1 MAVEETRKD
10 GSGARPERR
19 GERVGRW
26 LAGFLH
32 RRRWWVIAGALLATA
47 LAALRVP
54 DLVTHIRVNRGA
66 LQDPEVPARKRFDE
80 VVGKFGT
87 PFLATVVLEGEDRAA
102 LRATAD
108 AIAAKLKAAPPA
120 DLRPGDDVCGDPRFA
135 KRQVRDV
142 FHKVDLKQF
151 EQKGIYYLGLPDL
164 QKIGE
169 GLAAVDR
176 AGQSA
181 LPPLTSLQDALDG
194 IVDGF
199 SQGQA
204 AAGTDEVKDAE
215 SVTQLTGAL
224 GRLERWLDQPYPE
237 ERLGESAAPQL
248 TEEDR
253 RGVDDLGYLS
263 QGEHPIRM
271 LLFVRPVS
279 DSEDESDN
287 RCFITAV
294 RTVAHGESAR
304 VARETGHPVRALVT
318 GNPAVVTDE
327 MSMIGRDATRVTL
340 FAGAAIFL
348 LLLLYYRSLRTPILL
363 LVPLLFA
370 IFWTLGLVSITIGR
384 LTLISAYFGGVL
396 LGLGVDYAVQLFQR
410 YNDERLAGKSEVDAA
425 AAMLGQT
432 GGAILTAAVMTTL
445 AFLGVGLTEFLGF
458 AELGQ
463 IVAMAIWMIFLG
475 TMLLLPVLLF
485 LFHKPRRYGMQMQK
499 GLQGL
504 ARGRLARVLILSLT
518 VVVVGF
524 GGFSLK
530 DARLDWDANNLLQRN
545 AESVIGIRALSQ
557 TDYSADTVIVTGSTA
572 AELRERVRRLEALAH
587 GAGTA
592 EADDE
597 CAAQR
602 PVVARV
608 EWSGRYERLLPE
620 MSPEKVEAVTGLRRH
635 RAFLEKT
642 RREAAAA
649 VANPPAVEPGK
660 VAEALETIAD
670 EAGNI
675 AFDFKE
681 SRPDSPLT
689 GAIVGL
695 ADAAERLAGRIRG
708 ADAAAMGQSLQAF
721 QAWLLGQLD
730 DGLGLVL
737 AGLDLDPLQVRALP
751 DDIGVR
757 FRSRDGKA
765 HAAYVY
771 PTGNIG
777 DRKFLPCLVA
787 DIERIDPGATGF
799 PMTHYA
805 NATEIENSFRSATIY
820 SFLAVLLSLI
830 IYLRNVWHVLV
841 TLVPLLVGTMLVV
854 GVQWLLGWPFNFVNV
869 MALPVLVCTGVD
881 YGVYL
886 VHRYREDP
894 AGVEGFAST
903 SAGVMLCALTT
914 IIGFGF
920 LMISDHVGMWSLG
933 FSISLGIFACYVAA
947 QLAVPALLFA
957 RTGKTVPPPAPSA
970 GGAGEGK

>member
-1 MAVEETRKD
+1 MAVEETHKN
-10 GSGARPERR
+10 GAGARSERR
-19 GERVGRW
+19 AERLGRW
-26 LAGFLH
+26 LAGFLY
-32 RRRWWVIAGALLATA
+32 RRRWWVLAAALLATA

-87 PFLATVVLEGEDRAA
+87 PFLATVVLEGDDRAA
-102 LRATAD
+102 LHATVD
-108 AIAAKLKAAPPA
+108 AIAAKLKADPPP
-120 DLRPGDDVCGDPRFA
+120 DVRPGDDVCADPRFA
-135 KRQVRDV
+135 KLQVRDV
-142 FHKVDLKQF
+142 FHRVDLKQF

-164 QKIGE
+164 QQIGE

-199 SQGQA
+199 SKGQA
-204 AAGTDEVKDAE
+204 AAGTDEAKDAE
-215 SVTQLTGAL
+215 SVAQLSGAL
-224 GRLERWLDQPYPE
+224 GRLERWFDEPYPQ

-248 TEEDR
+248 TAEDR
-253 RGVDDLGYLS
+253 RGVDEQGYLS
-263 QGEHPIRM
+263 QGEQPIRM
-271 LLFVRPVS
+271 LLFVRPIS
-279 DSEDESDN
+279 DSEDESVN
-287 RCFITAV
+287 RCFVTAV
-294 RTVAHGESAR
+294 RTVAHGEAAR

-327 MSMIGRDATRVTL
+327 MTMVGRDAFRVTV
-340 FAGAAIFL
+340 FAGASIFL
-348 LLLLYYRSLRTPILL
+348 LLLLYYRSFRTPILL
-363 LVPLLFA
+363 LVPLLFS
-370 IFWTLGLVSITIGR
+370 IFWTLGLVSVTIGR

-396 LGLGVDYAVQLFQR
+396 LGLGVDYAVQLYQR

-432 GGAILTAAVMTTL
+432 GSAVLTAAVMTTL
-445 AFLGVGLTEFLGF
+445 AFVGVGLTEFLGF

-475 TMLLLPVLLF
+475 TMVLMPVLLF
-485 LFHKPRRYGMQMQK
+485 LFHKPRRFGLQMQK

-504 ARGRLARVLILSLT
+504 SRGRLARAVILSLT
-518 VVVVGF
+518 VLVIAF
-524 GGFSLK
+524 GGFALK

-545 AESVIGIRALSQ
+545 AESVVGIRALAH

-572 AELRERVRRLEALAH
+572 AELRERVGRLEELAH
-587 GAGTA
+587 GAGKQ
-592 EADDE
+592 DGDE

-620 MSPEKVEAVTGLRRH
+620 MSPEKVEAVTALRRH
-635 RAFLEKT
+635 RPFLEKI
-642 RREAAAA
+642 RAEAAAA
-649 VANPPAVEPGK
+649 AANPPVVEPDRI
-660 VAEALETIAD
+660 AEALETIAD

-675 AFDFKE
+675 AFDFKG

-689 GAIVGL
+689 AAISGL
-695 ADAAERLAGRIRG
+695 AEAAERLAGRIRG
-708 ADAAAMGQSLQAF
+708 GDPAAVREALQGF

-730 DGLGLVL
+730 DGLSLVL
-737 AGLDLDPLQVRALP
+737 AGLDIDPLQVRALP
-751 DDIGVR
+751 DDIAVR
-757 FRSRDGKA
+757 FRSRDGQA

-777 DRKFLPCLVA
+777 DRAFLPCLVS
-787 DIERIDPGATGF
+787 DLQRIDPGATGF
-799 PMTHYA
+799 PTTHLA
-805 NATEIENSFRSATIY
+805 NAMEIESSFRSATIY
-820 SFLAVLLSLI
+820 AFLAVLLSLI
-830 IYLRNVWHVLV
+830 VYLRNVWHVLV

-869 MALPVLVCTGVD
+869 MALPVLICTGVD

-894 AGVEGFAST
+894 DGVEGFAST

-957 RTGKTVPPPAPSA
+957 RTGKTVPPPAPNPA
-970 GGAGEGK
+970 AGEGK